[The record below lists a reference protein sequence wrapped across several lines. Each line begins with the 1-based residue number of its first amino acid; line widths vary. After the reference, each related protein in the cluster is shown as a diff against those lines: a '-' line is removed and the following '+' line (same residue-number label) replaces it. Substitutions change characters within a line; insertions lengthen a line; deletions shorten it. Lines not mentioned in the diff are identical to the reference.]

1 MSVNPP
7 NTVPASASAGTATR
21 LPVKHFGIY
30 LAYAP
35 TVDLRHQG
43 LGRYLSA
50 FLGGAAERAD
60 LRFTVL
66 CPSWSQRDLREFF
79 SAENIAPER
88 YDLRSP
94 GGQPLILRAYEAW
107 RAWRPRKKK
116 PPLRQRLLD
125 ALRAARSG
133 FLRGLEER
141 LVHAHSLASALP
153 LLLYLALALGM
164 AAVLALPLLLA
175 AALLGLGAV
184 AAGALV
190 RLARPSRALIARA
203 SAVLANPKEDG
214 FVLRLYQRMAQV
226 EEERMQRLAMQLGE
240 VQAWYCPTAFWPAF
254 HRLPGPKLMCVPD
267 LVLGEFPV
275 DYAGVGGDRFLAT
288 FDAVE
293 TAIREGSHFVVYSE
307 TVKWETLVGRYAV
320 PAANVAVV
328 RHAPNDLRRW
338 VHIGEFEKT
347 EETARGYAGML
358 FESALRR
365 SPNQAYTGF
374 FRNSS
379 ARFLF
384 YASQFRPNK
393 NLISLLRAYE
403 HLLRKRLLGH
413 KLILT
418 GDADAFPP
426 VRDFIAAH
434 GLQNEVL
441 CLPRLPVQ
449 ELAACYRLADL
460 AVNPSL
466 SEGGCPFTFCEA
478 LSVGTPAV
486 MSRIAVT
493 EEVLT
498 DEAVREA
505 SLFDPY
511 DWQDMAQH
519 IEWALA
525 HRAELLA
532 IQRPVYE
539 TLSRRNWSDV
549 VLEHVDILERIARND
564 EANT

>member
-1 MSVNPP
+1 MSVKP
-7 NTVPASASAGTATR
+7 SAGTSAPMS
-21 LPVKHFGIY
+21 LPVKRFGIY

-43 LGRYLSA
+43 LGRYLAA
-50 FLGGAAERAD
+50 FLGGAAERD
-60 LRFTVL
+60 DVRFTIL
-66 CPSWSQRDLREFF
+66 CPSWSQRDLRAFF
-79 SAENIAPER
+79 SAENISPAS

-107 RAWRPRKKK
+107 RAWRARPKK
-116 PPLRQRLLD
+116 PPLREGLLH

-153 LLLYLALALGM
+153 LLLYVATALAVALGLT
-164 AAVLALPLLLA
+164 VLLALPLLLGA
-175 AALLGLGAV
+175 LLLGLSAL
-184 AAGALV
+184 AGNALT
-190 RLARPSRALIARA
+190 RAARPLRALIARA
-203 SAVLANPKEDG
+203 SAVLVNPKEDG

-511 DWQDMAQH
+511 DWQDMAQR